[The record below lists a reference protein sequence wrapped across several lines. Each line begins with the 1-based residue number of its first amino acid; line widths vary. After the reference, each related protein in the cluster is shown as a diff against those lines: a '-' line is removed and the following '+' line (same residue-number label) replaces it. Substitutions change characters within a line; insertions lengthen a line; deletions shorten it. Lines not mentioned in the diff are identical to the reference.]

1 LSASFLF
8 RIGRSASGVL
18 VAAIAC
24 ALVAAPALAGPGAA
38 MRYPKQFREV
48 LGTRMA
54 YVDVGEGDPI
64 VFLHGNP
71 TSSYLWRNVIP
82 HLEASGRCV
91 APDMVGMGDSAKL
104 PPRQEDG
111 RDGRYRFV
119 EQRRYMDALL
129 DQLGVERDVV
139 LVIHDWGSAMGF
151 DWARRHED
159 RVRGIA
165 YMEAIT
171 QPASFDGAPF
181 WTALMFRAMRGPLG
195 EWLILRLNLFV
206 DRALPGAVLRELEPE
221 ELAAYRAPYLEPGE
235 DRRPT
240 LTWPREVPFDG
251 EPADTHRIVSDYA
264 KWLET
269 TAIPKLLI
277 VGDPGAILRGPALER
292 ARGFRNQQEVTVPGL
307 HFLQEDSPDEIG
319 EAIADWIAT
328 LPRGQAGPAVPPQS
342 TTDTHKEHS

>member
-1 LSASFLF
+1 MPPSSLVRTCPSAAL
-8 RIGRSASGVL
+8 GLLAASAFF
-18 VAAIAC
+18 
-24 ALVAAPALAGPGAA
+24 LAGVVPATAEPAA
-38 MRYPKQFREV
+38 TMRYQKQFREV

-54 YVDVGEGDPI
+54 YVDVGEGEPI

-82 HLEASGRCV
+82 HVEGSGRCI

-104 PPRQEDG
+104 ATRQEDG

-119 EQRRYMDALL
+119 EQRRHMDALL
-129 DQLGVERDVV
+129 DELGVERNVV

-171 QPASFDGAPF
+171 QPANFDGAPF
-181 WTALMFRAMRGPLG
+181 WTSLMFRAMRGPLG
-195 EWLILRLNLFV
+195 ELLILRWNLFV
-206 DRALPGAVLRELEPE
+206 DGALPGAVLRELEPE
-221 ELAAYRAPYLEPGE
+221 ELAAYRAPYLTPGE

-240 LTWPREVPFDG
+240 LTWPREIPFDG
-251 EPADTHRIVSDYA
+251 EPADTHEIISDYA

-269 TAIPKLLI
+269 TEIPKLLV
-277 VGDPGAILRGPALER
+277 VGDPGAILQGPALDR
-292 ARGFRNQQEVTVPGL
+292 ASQFRNQQEVTVPGL

-319 EAIADWIAT
+319 RAIANWIAT
-328 LPRGQAGPAVPPQS
+328 LP
-342 TTDTHKEHS
+342 